1 MGRWFLICLLPLAA
15 CGVADVATTAAT
27 TGKMQA
33 EQAKQGQQAVQKVQ
47 TELDAAAKA
56 AQERAAAAEGQ

>member
-1 MGRWFLICLLPLAA
+1 MGRWLLICLLPLAA
-15 CGVADVATTAAT
+15 CGVTDVATTAAT

-33 EQAKQGQQAVQKVQ
+33 KQGQQALQKVQ

-56 AQERAAAAEGQ
+56 AQERTTAAEGQ